1 MMGVEG
7 IGGEGG
13 EGWVVLV
20 GVEGGGTNSGRGLI
34 FLLISFLQTRCLG
47 VEVTL
52 CDEKNSEY
60 WHKMYMYIVLRILAM
75 CLYTCDSDSIIA

>member
-52 CDEKNSEY
+52 CDEKIQNTGI
-60 WHKMYMYIVLRILAM
+60 K
-75 CLYTCDSDSIIA
+75 CTCTLCYVY